1 MTEFTIRKIS
11 PEEYRE
17 SLKKEIA
24 TDGLH
29 EAVKKRCDA
38 IDEECKYMRYVQH
51 RYIQEQLAEIL
62 ELVEAKEESE

>member
-1 MTEFTIRKIS
+1 MTEFTLKVIS
-11 PEEYRE
+11 PEEYME

-24 TDGLH
+24 TDGLY

-38 IDEECKYMRYVQH
+38 IGEECEYMRYVQH

-62 ELVEAKEESE
+62 DLVEAKEKSE